1 MSIFLIRHGETELNA
16 TRVVQHPETPLGD
29 NGLDQARRVAKR
41 MSSFDIGRVICSDY
55 ARAHTTAEHIAA
67 ETKADMLVL
76 ELLRER
82 NFGELRGQSYD
93 SLTGVDIFARD
104 YHPPAGESWAE
115 FDRRVDSAWSEIIE
129 HANSSAERIAVVTHG
144 LVLKSLFDRHLDL
157 NGHII
162 DDELVVGNTSVTEV
176 SASAPWQVQMLACVA
191 HLESS
196 SNSGGAV

>member
-76 ELLRER
+76 ESLRER
-82 NFGELRGQSYD
+82 NIGELRGQ
-93 SLTGVDIFARD
+93 
-104 YHPPAGESWAE
+104 
-115 FDRRVDSAWSEIIE
+115 
-129 HANSSAERIAVVTHG
+129 
-144 LVLKSLFDRHLDL
+144 
-157 NGHII
+157 
-162 DDELVVGNTSVTEV
+162 
-176 SASAPWQVQMLACVA
+176 
-191 HLESS
+191 
-196 SNSGGAV
+196 